1 MAKTTDAIAEL
12 AVPKKENSK
21 STLAAGIVSRWS
33 KLENDRDYWM
43 SMWQQI
49 AELVMP
55 RKSYILCTTI
65 TPNSEREARLYD
77 STGVRANQ
85 VLAAGCMSYITPA
98 DSRWCSFDA
107 PEAIEDGDGVQE
119 YFAEVTEI
127 VMETLARSN
136 FHQAIHELYLDRGCF
151 GTAVLFV
158 EPGEKLPITFTNV
171 DVGTFCI
178 SENYEGY
185 VDTMFRRLEMTTRQ
199 LVQQFGIEN
208 VSDAV
213 RKCYNEANGKGMDE
227 KWHVIHGVYPR
238 EEGQRDKKK
247 YDGPNK
253 PIASCYVE
261 EKSKHV
267 LRESGYDEL
276 PFMATRYLKWQKS
289 AYGWSPSWVAMP
301 DLRQLNFLQK
311 QMDALAEL
319 AAFPR
324 ILAPDSLESSIDLR
338 AGGVTYFNAA
348 DPNARPIEW
357 ATQGRYDIGLERVAQ
372 KQKDIQE
379 AFSVPLFQ
387 MFTAEESAAPNRMT
401 ATEVNARNAER
412 LAQFSP
418 TFSRLTTELLTPLL
432 QRVYGI
438 LARNGAFPPPPEALI
453 QQGPTGELF
462 IPEPKVNFNS
472 RIALAVKNM
481 EQGATDATVQRA
493 AALASVTQD
502 PSIFDN
508 FDTDK
513 MVRTSALASGMDS
526 EYLRPQEQVA
536 QMRQQ
541 RAQAIQQQQEM
552 QAQQHAAEV
561 AAKVGGIKGDSPL
574 VQGVQSQMGAMM

>member
-1 MAKTTDAIAEL
+1 MAKKDAVAE
-12 AVPKKENSK
+12 VVDTPKGK
-21 STLAAGIVSRWS
+21 SNTELGAGIVSRWS
-33 KLENDRDYWM
+33 RLEADRNYWM

-55 RKSYILCTTI
+55 RKSYILATTI

-85 VLAAGCMSYITPA
+85 ILAAGCMSYITPA
-98 DSRWCSFDA
+98 DSRWCSFTA

-158 EPGEKLPITFTNV
+158 EPGENLPITFTNV

-178 SENYEGY
+178 SDNYEGY
-185 VDTMFRRLEMTTRQ
+185 VDTMFRRMEMTARQ
-199 LVQQFGIEN
+199 IVQQFGIEN
-208 VSDAV
+208 VSDGV
-213 RKCYNEANGKGMDE
+213 RNCYNQDNGKGMDE
-227 KWHVIHGVYPR
+227 KFHVIHAVYPR
-238 EEGQRDKKK
+238 DEGSRDKKK

-261 EKSKHV
+261 EKGRHI

-289 AYGWSPSWVAMP
+289 PYGWSPSWTAMP

-324 ILAPDSLESSIDLR
+324 ILVPDSMESSLDLR
-338 AGGVTYFNAA
+338 AGGVTYFNAS
-348 DPNARPIEW
+348 DPNAVPREW
-357 ATQGRYDIGLERVAQ
+357 MTQGRYDIGLERVAQ
-372 KQKDIQE
+372 KQNDINE

-387 MFTAEESAAPNRMT
+387 MFTQQENGAPNRMT

-412 LAQFSP
+412 LALFSP

-453 QQGPTGELF
+453 QQGPAGDLF
-462 IPEPKVNFNS
+462 IPEPKVEFNS

-481 EQGATDATVQRA
+481 EQGAVDSAVQRA
-493 AALASVTQD
+493 GAVVQMTQD
-502 PSIFDN
+502 PSVLDN
-508 FDTDK
+508 FDFDR
-513 MVRTSALASGMDS
+513 MVREGALAAGVDS
-526 EYLRPQEQVA
+526 EYIRPKDQVA

-541 RAQAIQQQQEM
+541 RAQAQQQQAEM
-552 QAQQHAAEV
+552 QAQAHAADV
-561 AAKVGGIKGDSPL
+561 AQKVGGIRQDSAL
-574 VQGVQSQMGAMM
+574 AQGVQNQMGAMM

>member
-1 MAKTTDAIAEL
+1 MAKSKDAVAEVVDS
-12 AVPKKENSK
+12 AKGKSK
-21 STLAAGIVSRWS
+21 TELAAGIVSRWS
-33 KLENDRDYWM
+33 KLEADRNYWM

-55 RKSYILCTTI
+55 RKSYILATTI

-98 DSRWCSFDA
+98 DSRWCSFEA
-107 PEAIEDGDGVQE
+107 PESIEDGDGVQE

-185 VDTMFRRLEMTTRQ
+185 VDTMFRRMEMTARQ
-199 LVQQFGIEN
+199 IVQQFGIEN
-208 VSDAV
+208 VSDTV
-213 RKCYNEANGKGMDE
+213 RKCYNEPNGKGMEE
-227 KWHVIHGVYPR
+227 KFHIIHAVYPR

-247 YDGPNK
+247 LDGPNK
-253 PIASCYVE
+253 PIASVYVE
-261 EKSKHV
+261 EKGKFV
-267 LRESGYDEL
+267 VRDSGYDEL

-311 QMDALAEL
+311 QMDSLAEL

-348 DPNARPIEW
+348 DPNSRPIEW

-372 KQKDIQE
+372 KQNDIND

-387 MFTAEESAAPNRMT
+387 MFTQQENGAPNRMT

-462 IPEPKVNFNS
+462 IPEPKVQFNS

-481 EQGATDATVQRA
+481 EQGATDATIQRA
-493 AALASVTQD
+493 AMLVQVTQD
-502 PSIFDN
+502 PSAFDN

-513 MVRTSALASGMDS
+513 IVREGALAAGMDS
-526 EYLRPQEQVA
+526 EYLRPKDQVA

-541 RAQAIQQQQEM
+541 RVQAAQQQQEM
-552 QAQQHAAEV
+552 QAQAHAADV
-561 AAKVGGIKGDSPL
+561 AQKVGGIKGDSPL
-574 VQGVQSQMGAMM
+574 VQGVQQQMSSMM

>member
-1 MAKTTDAIAEL
+1 MPKSSDAVAEL

-21 STLAAGIVSRWS
+21 SELAAGIVARWS
-33 KLENDRDYWM
+33 KLEADRNYWM
-43 SMWQQI
+43 SQWQQI

-55 RKSYILCTTI
+55 RKSYILSTTV

-151 GTAVLFV
+151 GSAVLFV
-158 EPGEKLPITFTNV
+158 EPGEKLPLTFTNV

-185 VDTMFRRLEMTTRQ
+185 VDTLFRRIEMTTRQ
-199 LVQQFGIEN
+199 IVQQFGIEN

-213 RKCYNEANGKGMDE
+213 RKCYNDSNGKGMDE

-238 EEGQRDKKK
+238 EEGQRDKGK

-348 DPNARPIEW
+348 DPNARPTEW

-513 MVRTSALASGMDS
+513 MVRASALASGMDS

-541 RAQAIQQQQEM
+541 RQQAIQQQQEM

-561 AAKVGGIKGDSPL
+561 ASKVGGIKGDSPL
-574 VQGVQSQMGAMM
+574 VQGVQSQMGTMM

>member
-1 MAKTTDAIAEL
+1 MAKGDAVAE
-12 AVPKKENSK
+12 VVDTPKGK
-21 STLAAGIVSRWS
+21 SNTELGAGIVSRWS
-33 KLENDRDYWM
+33 RLEADRNYWM

-55 RKSYILCTTI
+55 RKSYILATTI

-85 VLAAGCMSYITPA
+85 ILAAGCMSYITPA

-107 PEAIEDGDGVQE
+107 PESIEDGDGVQE

-158 EPGEKLPITFTNV
+158 EPGENLPITFTNV

-185 VDTMFRRLEMTTRQ
+185 VDTMFRRIEMTARQ
-199 LVQQFGIEN
+199 IVQQFGIEN
-208 VSDAV
+208 VSDGV
-213 RKCYNEANGKGMDE
+213 RNCYNQDNGKGMDE
-227 KWHVIHGVYPR
+227 KFHVIHAVYPR
-238 EEGQRDKKK
+238 DEGSRDKKK

-261 EKSKHV
+261 EKGRHI

-289 AYGWSPSWVAMP
+289 PYGWSPSWTAMP

-311 QMDALAEL
+311 QMDSLAEL

-324 ILAPDSLESSIDLR
+324 ILVPDSMESSLDLR
-338 AGGVTYFNAA
+338 AGGVTYFNAS
-348 DPNARPIEW
+348 DPNAVPREW
-357 ATQGRYDIGLERVAQ
+357 MTAGRYDIGLERVAQ
-372 KQKDIQE
+372 KQNDINE

-387 MFTAEESAAPNRMT
+387 MFTQQENSAPNRMT

-412 LAQFSP
+412 LALFSP

-453 QQGPTGELF
+453 QQGPAGDLY

-481 EQGATDATVQRA
+481 EQGAVDGAVQRA
-493 AALASVTQD
+493 GAVVQMTQD
-502 PSIFDN
+502 PSVLDN
-508 FDTDK
+508 FDFDR
-513 MVRTSALASGMDS
+513 MVREGALAAGVDS
-526 EYLRPQEQVA
+526 EYIRPKDQVA

-541 RAQAIQQQQEM
+541 RAQAQQQQQEM
-552 QAQQHAAEV
+552 QAQQHAADV
-561 AAKVGGIKGDSPL
+561 AQKVGGIKNDSAL
-574 VQGVQSQMGAMM
+574 VQSVQSQMGTMM